1 MAERPA
7 RLSTVTVTT
16 SSTAPTVPN
25 DPAGQAAA
33 LAITEILHQA
43 SVELAYAPADGPPPP
58 VQECHADGAPVAVAA
73 TGPGPEGWTI
83 TCTVRLFGRIATLA
97 EADGDGLQVLLCA
110 LPAAALRAAARVR
123 QPNDAARRLDAPLRR
138 ALRDLVV
145 VEVLGHHGSMGEA
158 DVTSLVA
165 ETVEYLIELSG
176 TRVEAEQVTHGVLI
190 SDVFTDEPR
199 LRFDYPDDLRT
210 AKRAPLLFDGQ
221 RSVLVVD
228 RKGRARFEMQ
238 RHRLDLL
245 SPDDRTEDYAAEFTQ
260 SGSLVSSATRR
271 LGGIGLFLRADRS
284 IWVYV
289 DGQPLILRR
298 GERWTAFPLE
308 LTAIIDRMI
317 GGGDAAQTVVQAAY
331 LTSAMGHGAILAI
344 VSEASRVDLAVSP
357 KDRYDLRGEQDLEAM
372 RPETKLHHLIDAEH
386 VDAQTLARL
395 ADLDGATIVDRH
407 GQLIAY
413 GAIVTSANSEHEG
426 ARTAAAKTLSQDAE
440 VVLKV
445 SQDGDI
451 TVFAGGELVA
461 NLLGPSAAS
470 T

>member
-1 MAERPA
+1 
-7 RLSTVTVTT
+7 VTLTT
-16 SSTAPTVPN
+16 SSTTHQVPE
-25 DPAGQAAA
+25 DPAGEAAA
-33 LAITEILHQA
+33 LAITEILHPA
-43 SVELAYAPADGPPPP
+43 AVELVYTPIDGPAPA
-58 VQECHADGAPVAVAA
+58 VHECDADGGPVAVAA
-73 TGPGPEGWTI
+73 SGPGPDGWTI

-97 EADGDGLQVLLCA
+97 EADGDGLKDLLCA

-123 QPNDAARRLDAPLRR
+123 HPVASGRKLDAPLRR

-145 VEVLGHHGSMGEA
+145 VEVLGRHRGVGGA
-158 DVTSLVA
+158 DATSLVA
-165 ETVEYLIELSG
+165 ETLEYLMELSG

-199 LRFDYPDDLRT
+199 LRFDYPDDLRA

-228 RKGRARFEMQ
+228 RQGRARFELQ

-245 SPDDRTEDYAAEFTQ
+245 APGEEADAFAAEFTQ

-271 LGGIGLFLRADRS
+271 LGGIGFFLRADRS
-284 IWVYV
+284 IWVFV
-289 DGQPLILRR
+289 DGQPLVLRR

-317 GGGDAAQTVVQAAY
+317 GGGAAAQTVVQAAY

-344 VSEASRVDLAVSP
+344 VSEAAKIDHAVSP
-357 KDRYDLRGEQDLEAM
+357 KDRYDLRDEQDREGM
-372 RPETKLHHLIDAEH
+372 RPETKLHHLIDAERI
-386 VDAQTLARL
+386 DAQTLARL
-395 ADLDGATIVDRH
+395 ADLDGATIVDRE
-407 GQLIAY
+407 GNLLAY

-426 ARTAAAKTLSQDAE
+426 ARTAAAKTLSHDAE

-461 NLLGPSAAS
+461 NLLGPSGIDL
-470 T
+470 